1 MGPNHVYRHE
11 VTIPGE
17 TRLLRPLVAP
27 GCRALDVGCAAT
39 GRSARLLRG
48 LGAVVT
54 AFDLN
59 HEATVALAAGED
71 ARELALLTADMRRLP
86 FADRSFDLVLVAF
99 HGYDYLLE
107 RPDRREAVS
116 EFARVVRPGGHVV
129 VNTFN
134 RPVCAFNIDGRPTR
148 RMLQHRLRYFSR
160 CGPLRSTF
168 LDLNGLTIRQ
178 GILWKTRSEIEAAGN
193 LHFNQVV
200 TRKGQQRPFLWAMVA
215 TPEPY
220 LIFERLP
227 C

>member
-1 MGPNHVYRHE
+1 MDHRHVYRHE

-17 TRLLRPLVAP
+17 TKLLGSLLTP

-39 GRSARLLRG
+39 GRSARLLRD

-54 AFDLN
+54 AFDLS
-59 HEATVALAAGED
+59 HEATAALADSDDCRG
-71 ARELALLTADMRRLP
+71 LTLLTADMRRLP
-86 FADRSFDLVLVAF
+86 FADDSFDLVLVAF
-99 HGYDYLLE
+99 HGYDYLVE
-107 RPDRREAVS
+107 RPDRIAAVS

-160 CGPLRSTF
+160 GGPLRSTF
-168 LDLNGLTIRQ
+168 VDLNGLTIRQ
-178 GILWKTRSEIEAAGN
+178 GILWRTRSEIEAAGD
-193 LHFNQVV
+193 LHFHQVV
-200 TRKGQQRPFLWAMVA
+200 TRKGRPRPFLWAMAV